1 MLRVTRPLS
10 SSDIIHRLLLFPPPS
25 SLSIIIII
33 ILISLIV
40 PPSFSVSG
48 KWDNWQSIRPD
59 SVVVD
64 FIFFFRATVPKNNLH
79 AARNVKI
86 PDRDQLATGPN

>member
-10 SSDIIHRLLLFPPPS
+10 SSDIIHRLLLFPPL

-40 PPSFSVSG
+40 PLVLC
-48 KWDNWQSIRPD
+48 
-59 SVVVD
+59 
-64 FIFFFRATVPKNNLH
+64 FR
-79 AARNVKI
+79 
-86 PDRDQLATGPN
+86 